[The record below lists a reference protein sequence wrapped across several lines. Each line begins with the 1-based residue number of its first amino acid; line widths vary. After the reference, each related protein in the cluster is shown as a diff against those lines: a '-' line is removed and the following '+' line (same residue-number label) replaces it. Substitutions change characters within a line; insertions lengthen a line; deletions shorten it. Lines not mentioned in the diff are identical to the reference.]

1 MGNLRASS
9 KNPADQ
15 RPFQGG
21 SVEGTKNGLPLTA
34 SKEWLV
40 DTGATIS
47 CITKDNADQFD
58 LTPTGGSASATTGGA
73 GILIKTGLTM
83 VFTVLHTS
91 GTNRNE
97 RCSLPVGVKP
107 DNAGDEIL
115 GMDQIAD
122 VGAIVRWD
130 PSALDGDI
138 YR

>member
-1 MGNLRASS
+1 MGNLSASS
-9 KNPADQ
+9 ANPSDP
-15 RPFQGG
+15 RPFQTG

-34 SKEWLV
+34 SKEWLI
-40 DTGATIS
+40 DTGATLS

-83 VFTVLHTS
+83 VFTVLQAS
-91 GTNRNE
+91 GANRQE

-107 DNAGDEIL
+107 NNAGSEIL
-115 GMDQIAD
+115 GMDQIAH
-122 VGAIVRWD
+122 VGAQVRWD
-130 PSALDGDI
+130 PSARNGDI